1 MYDSKRLNI
10 AGRIDDIKSTGADYL
25 RYELIDENERIDQ
38 INAQSN
44 EPDDMESG
52 HFIMGVE

>member
-1 MYDSKRLNI
+1 MQVLLQY
-10 AGRIDDIKSTGADYL
+10 YL